1 MNTQAIH
8 IEVPN
13 RGLIIINESGLY
25 SLILS
30 SKLPKAREFKRWV
43 TSEVLPALRKHGRYI
58 SPVAAPFVPS
68 SSSTTDLISLLKAQ
82 IATQDKLIKLLEQQ
96 GGAYHMLKTKIATY
110 TKDDLINDINS
121 PKRGEVFLLH

>member
-58 SPVAAPFVPS
+58 SPVAAPS
-68 SSSTTDLISLLKAQ
+68 SPTTDLIS
-82 IATQDKLIKLLEQQ
+82 ILISSSYLRQ
-96 GGAYHMLKTKIATY
+96 TC
-110 TKDDLINDINS
+110 
-121 PKRGEVFLLH
+121 